1 MVLDVSF
8 IVFPQALPGGCVQDE
23 CKGLEGNSNAD
34 IQVSVDHVVIQC
46 TGSLLP
52 TERAPEQTRGV
63 NPGPEDQWRWD
74 KTCQKKRDTSCFY
87 DPSDKE
93 RGRDCSEWKESTLS
107 RLIVPAAASDSNF

>member
-23 CKGLEGNSNAD
+23 CKGFEGDGNAD

-46 TGSLLP
+46 TGSLLA

-63 NPGPEDQWRWD
+63 NPGPEDQRRWD
-74 KTCQKKRDTSCFY
+74 KTCQNKRDKSCSD
-87 DPSDKE
+87 DPHDTE
-93 RGRDCSEWKESTLS
+93 RGRDCSEWKEGTLS
-107 RLIVPAAASDSNF
+107 RLIVSAAAFDSNF

>member
-46 TGSLLP
+46 TGSLLT
-52 TERAPEQTRGV
+52 TECAPEQTRGV
-63 NPGPEDQWRWD
+63 NPGPEDQRRWD
-74 KTCQKKRDTSCFY
+74 KTCQNKRDKSSFY
-87 DPSDKE
+87 DPCDKE
-93 RGRDCSEWKESTLS
+93 RGCDCSEWKEGTLS
-107 RLIVPAAASDSNF
+107 RLIVPAAGCDSNF

>member
-23 CKGLEGNSNAD
+23 CKGLEGDGNAD

-52 TERAPEQTRGV
+52 TECAPEQTRGV
-63 NPGPEDQWRWD
+63 NPGPKDQRRWD
-74 KTCQKKRDTSCFY
+74 KTCQNKRHKSRFY
-87 DPSDKE
+87 NPCDKE
-93 RGRDCSEWKESTLS
+93 RGRDSNEQKEGTLS
-107 RLIVPAAASDSNF
+107 RLIVPAAACDFNF

>member
-23 CKGLEGNSNAD
+23 CKGLEGDGNAD

-63 NPGPEDQWRWD
+63 NPGPEDQRRWD
-74 KTCQKKRDTSCFY
+74 KTCQNKRHKSCFY
-87 DPSDKE
+87 NPCDKE
-93 RGRDCSEWKESTLS
+93 RGRDSKEQKEGTLS
-107 RLIVPAAASDSNF
+107 RLIVPAAACDFNF